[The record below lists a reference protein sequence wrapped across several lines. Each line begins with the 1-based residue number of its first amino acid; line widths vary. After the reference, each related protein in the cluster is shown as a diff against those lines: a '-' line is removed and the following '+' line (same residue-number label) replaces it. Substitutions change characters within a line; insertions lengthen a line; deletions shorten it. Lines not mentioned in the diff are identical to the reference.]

1 MNKIIFTDRKPA
13 NNNKYILIE
22 GNNETHVTIE
32 PDFEITEEGTPL
44 NAETLNTAFA
54 EKQDVL
60 TVGEG
65 ISIENGKISAS
76 PDFSPFVENISAAD
90 YNADYKNWQ
99 AKARNVADIGYGI
112 HYPVYTD
119 CYYDSFSVEF
129 TLEKMHFTASDTDPT
144 AMVRW
149 NSGPV
154 RQFALIHFKRDRINV
169 VSAAWKNLGAATPS
183 VPRVAEGNNVRVR
196 FIRMKNTDGTYNFVF
211 FMNGNKVG
219 EIKNVADI
227 NVGEIG
233 FGTIGCKP
241 EIIRDWKI
249 RKLG

>member
-1 MNKIIFTDRKPA
+1 MR
-13 NNNKYILIE
+13 
-22 GNNETHVTIE
+22 GNA
-32 PDFEITEEGTPL
+32 G
-44 NAETLNTAFA
+44 
-54 EKQDVL
+54 Q
-60 TVGEG
+60 
-65 ISIENGKISAS
+65 
-76 PDFSPFVENISAAD
+76 
-90 YNADYKNWQ
+90 
-99 AKARNVADIGYGI
+99 
-112 HYPVYTD
+112 
-119 CYYDSFSVEF
+119 
-129 TLEKMHFTASDTDPT
+129 
-144 AMVRW
+144 
-149 NSGPV
+149 V
-154 RQFALIHFKRDRINV
+154 RQCALVHLKRYLINV
-169 VSAAWKNLGAATPS
+169 VSAAWNNLGAATPS

>member
-60 TVGEG
+60 TAGEG

-90 YNADYKNWQ
+90 YNVDYKKWQ
-99 AKARNVADIGYGI
+99 AKARNAADIGYGI

-129 TLEKMHFTASDTDPT
+129 TLEKMHFTASDTG
-144 AMVRW
+144 
-149 NSGPV
+149 SLEFGP
-154 RQFALIHFKRDRINV
+154 
-169 VSAAWKNLGAATPS
+169 
-183 VPRVAEGNNVRVR
+183 
-196 FIRMKNTDGTYNFVF
+196 
-211 FMNGNKVG
+211 
-219 EIKNVADI
+219 
-227 NVGEIG
+227 
-233 FGTIGCKP
+233 CKTVCACSFQARP
-241 EIIRDWKI
+241 N
-249 RKLG
+249 